1 MGQGV
6 RAGMHANEVL
16 SLLQLVSNVAHFP
29 IYRSVDQHTD
39 DCKMRICSKNTVPLQ
54 EGME

>member
-1 MGQGV
+1 
-6 RAGMHANEVL
+6 MHANEVL